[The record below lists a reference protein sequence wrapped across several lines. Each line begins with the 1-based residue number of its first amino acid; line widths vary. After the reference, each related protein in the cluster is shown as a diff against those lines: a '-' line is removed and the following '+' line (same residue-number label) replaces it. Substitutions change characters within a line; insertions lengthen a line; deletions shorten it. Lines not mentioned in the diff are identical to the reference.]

1 MEGLEI
7 EDEDV
12 ILLDEDDDSSSSST
26 VNIKNNG
33 NTNNNNNSND
43 DSNKVTLMTS
53 LREKGWGSG
62 MLVDKEKN
70 QYGTIKSYKD
80 DKSSPWFEERQ
91 VIATLYKARVLL
103 HEMIYTKMNQER
115 LLSGNLCVG
124 EIQSLLNTQK
134 EDVETDWIA
143 EIQELKRNMVAEIR
157 RNHLLE
163 RDVNKL
169 DKRIA
174 LLIKH
179 RSNIKDLLLEQNKGK
194 KDKKKKGDDKAE
206 YITLDQK
213 QLESYQNLFYLL
225 QTEPHYL
232 AKLVTLIQADQMED
246 FLDTVFLTLFGDDF
260 SPREEFLILSLF
272 RLAIGQEMSRI
283 KSAGDLL
290 AVESVVPKMIIT
302 YTRRKQG
309 HEFLKQI
316 IAPILENNVVNAPD
330 LNLELNAVQ
339 VYQNMIS
346 EQEIQT
352 GAKSTLNRGLAED
365 QIIQLKEVQSILEPR
380 VEKCIQI
387 CERFFTGIIQ
397 SLNRL
402 PYGIRWICKQIQ
414 SIAQKNFDSKP
425 DEIAKVIG
433 YFVYYRFIN
442 LAIVTPDAFEILDKE
457 LSITSRKNLVNIA
470 KVLQNL
476 FTLKTFQNQGSERW
490 MQPLNKW
497 ILSKTSIVRQYLE
510 DLIQVTD
517 PSEYLRVD
525 KYNELTLKLNPVVV
539 ISLGEISQ
547 THRLLI
553 ANLAALKMKEKED
566 PLELILKAL
575 PAPLE
580 VVEEND
586 REIQLT
592 LINRFKENIEKEIS
606 ISASLL
612 AETKELVISVL
623 RSIPIQQKQQQQQ
636 QQQHDD
642 EKRDDLISILQNAI
656 KHGKETNNPQLSSN
670 AEKIINNLKK
680 MEAEGSIQSE
690 NNQYEGFIKVIAL
703 EVINRQEIREQQ
715 RKERMRLTIALR
727 DLRKHQSYLND
738 QIQHY
743 TSYLKDVLLHYG
755 PKDKKKS
762 TKPMKISFKELTKK
776 GVIVESDIPKL
787 SHGSTSFYISS
798 DAPGIFDIEARIGVA
813 SVGTLSLSLDDL
825 LDKSSAG
832 IPYLKLENIV
842 LDVNMTLHLLNRH
855 FLKNI

>member
-1 MEGLEI
+1 
-7 EDEDV
+7 
-12 ILLDEDDDSSSSST
+12 
-26 VNIKNNG
+26 
-33 NTNNNNNSND
+33 
-43 DSNKVTLMTS
+43 
-53 LREKGWGSG
+53 
-62 MLVDKEKN
+62 MLIDK
-70 QYGTIKSYKD
+70 QHSTIKSYKD
-80 DKSSPWFEERQ
+80 DKSSPWYEERQ

-103 HEMIYTKMNQER
+103 HEMLYQKLNQER
-115 LLSGNLCVG
+115 LSSGNLCVA

-179 RSNIKDLLLEQNKGK
+179 RSNIKDLALEQSKKNK
-194 KDKKKKGDDKAE
+194 DRKKKHDDKAE
-206 YITLDQK
+206 NITLDQK
-213 QLESYQNLFYLL
+213 QIESYQNLFYLL

-246 FLDTVFLTLFGDDF
+246 FLDTVFLTLFGDAF
-260 SPREEFLILSLF
+260 TPREEFLILSLF

-290 AVESVVPKMIIT
+290 SVESVVPKMIIT

-352 GAKSTLNRGLAED
+352 GAKSTLNRGLGED
-365 QIIQLKEVQSILEPR
+365 QIIQLKEVQNILEPR

-414 SIAQKNFDSKP
+414 HIAQKNFDSKP

-490 MQPLNKW
+490 MQPLNSW
-497 ILSKTSIVRQYLE
+497 ILSKTDTVRQYLE
-510 DLIQVTD
+510 DLVQVTD

-553 ANLAALKMKEKED
+553 NHLSALKMKEKED
-566 PLELILKAL
+566 PLELILKSL
-575 PAPLE
+575 PSPIE

-612 AETKELVISVL
+612 AETKELVISVF
-623 RSIPIQQKQQQQQ
+623 RSIPIQEKQNA
-636 QQQHDD
+636 D
-642 EKRDDLISILQNAI
+642 KKDDLLAILNFAVA
-656 KHGKETNNPQLSSN
+656 HGKQTNNNQLSTN

-680 MEAEGSIQSE
+680 MEAEGSVQSE

-738 QIQHY
+738 QISHY

-762 TKPMKISFKELTKK
+762 KPMKISFKELTKK
-776 GVIVESDIPKL
+776 GVIVESDIPKI
-787 SHGSTSFYISS
+787 SHNSTNFYISS

-813 SVGTLSLSLDDL
+813 AMGSISLSLDDL

-855 FLKNI
+855 FLKNIQ

>member
-1 MEGLEI
+1 MEMEPKSHQELMMELEI
-7 EDEDV
+7 DDEDV
-12 ILLDEDDDSSSSST
+12 ILLEDEDDNSSNSSKGPISEAALASKT
-26 VNIKNNG
+26 
-33 NTNNNNNSND
+33 
-43 DSNKVTLMTS
+43 TLMNS
-53 LREKGWGSG
+53 LREKGWNSSG
-62 MLVDKEKN
+62 LNIEKPHSK
-70 QYGTIKSYKD
+70 QYSYKD

-91 VIATLYKARVLL
+91 VIATLYRSRVLL
-103 HEMIYTKMNQER
+103 HEMLYAKLNEER
-115 LLSGNLCVG
+115 LLSGNLCVC

-143 EIQELKRNMVAEIR
+143 EIQELKRNMVSEIR

-179 RSNIKDLLLEQNKGK
+179 RSNIKDLLLEQNKK

-206 YITLDQK
+206 YISLDQK

-232 AKLVTLIQADQMED
+232 AKLVTMIQADQMED
-246 FLDTVFLTLFGDDF
+246 FLDTVILTLFGDAF

-290 AVESVVPKMIIT
+290 SVDSVVPKMIIT

-352 GAKSTLNRGLAED
+352 GAKSTLNRGLGED
-365 QIIQLKEVQSILEPR
+365 QIIQLKEVQQILEPR

-414 SIAQKNFDSKP
+414 NISQKNFNSTQ

-490 MQPLNKW
+490 MQPLNNW
-497 ILSKTSIVRQYLE
+497 ILSKTDIVRQYFE
-510 DLIQVTD
+510 DLVQVTD

-539 ISLGEISQ
+539 ISLSEISQ
-547 THRLLI
+547 THKLLI
-553 ANLAALKMKEKED
+553 TNLNALKMKEKED
-566 PLELILKAL
+566 PLELILKSL
-575 PAPLE
+575 PSPLE

-592 LINRFKENIEKEIS
+592 LINRFKEHIEREIS
-606 ISASLL
+606 TSASLL
-612 AETKELVISVL
+612 SETKELVIMVF
-623 RSIPIQQKQQQQQ
+623 RSIPLQ
-636 QQQHDD
+636 
-642 EKRDDLISILQNAI
+642 EKKSDSKDDLVAILKYASQYGAENS
-656 KHGKETNNPQLSSN
+656 NQQLSNN
-670 AEKIINNLKK
+670 AEKILVNLKK
-680 MEAEGSIQSE
+680 LEQDGSIQSADP
-690 NNQYEGFIKVIAL
+690 QYESFIRAIAL

-762 TKPMKISFKELTKK
+762 KPIKIAYKELVKK
-776 GVIVESDIPKL
+776 GIIVESDIPKI
-787 SHGSTSFYISS
+787 SHSSTSFYISS
-798 DAPGIFDIEARIGVA
+798 DTPGIFDIEARIGVA
-813 SVGTLSLSLDDL
+813 TAGSVSLSLDDL

-832 IPYLKLENIV
+832 IPVLKLDNIV

>member
-1 MEGLEI
+1 MEPKTHQELMMELEI
-7 EDEDV
+7 DDEDV
-12 ILLDEDDDSSSSST
+12 ILLEDEDDNSS
-26 VNIKNNG
+26 
-33 NTNNNNNSND
+33 NSGD
-43 DSNKVTLMTS
+43 TKTPISEAALASKTTLMNS
-53 LREKGWGSG
+53 LREKGWNSSG
-62 MLVDKEKN
+62 LNIEKPHSK
-70 QYGTIKSYKD
+70 QYSYKD

-91 VIATLYKARVLL
+91 VIATLYRCRVLL
-103 HEMIYTKMNQER
+103 HEMMYAKLNEER
-115 LLSGNLCVG
+115 LLSGNLCVC

-143 EIQELKRNMVAEIR
+143 EIQELKRNMVSEIR

-179 RSNIKDLLLEQNKGK
+179 RSNIKDLLLEQNKK

-206 YITLDQK
+206 YISLDQK

-232 AKLVTLIQADQMED
+232 AKLVTMIQADQMED
-246 FLDTVFLTLFGDDF
+246 FLDTVILTLFGDAF

-290 AVESVVPKMIIT
+290 SVDSVVPKMIIT

-352 GAKSTLNRGLAED
+352 GAKSTLNRGLGED
-365 QIIQLKEVQSILEPR
+365 QIIQLKEVQQILEPR

-414 SIAQKNFDSKP
+414 NISQKNFNSTP

-490 MQPLNKW
+490 MQPLNNW
-497 ILSKTSIVRQYLE
+497 ILSKTDIVRQYFE
-510 DLIQVTD
+510 DLVQVTD

-539 ISLGEISQ
+539 ISLSEISQ
-547 THRLLI
+547 THKLLI
-553 ANLAALKMKEKED
+553 ANLNSLKMKEKED
-566 PLELILKAL
+566 QLELILKSL
-575 PAPLE
+575 PSPLE

-592 LINRFKENIEKEIS
+592 LINRFKEHIEREIS
-606 ISASLL
+606 TSASLL
-612 AETKELVISVL
+612 SETKELVIMVF
-623 RSIPIQQKQQQQQ
+623 RSIPIQDKKS
-636 QQQHDD
+636 DS
-642 EKRDDLISILQNAI
+642 KDDLVAILKYASKYGAENNNAQLQN
-656 KHGKETNNPQLSSN
+656 N
-670 AEKIINNLKK
+670 AEKILVNLKK
-680 MEAEGSIQSE
+680 LEQDGSIQSADP
-690 NNQYEGFIKVIAL
+690 QYESFIRAIAL

-762 TKPMKISFKELTKK
+762 KPIKISYKELAKK
-776 GVIVESDIPKL
+776 GIIVESDIPKI
-787 SHGSTSFYISS
+787 SHSATSFYISS
-798 DAPGIFDIEARIGVA
+798 DTPGIFDIDARIGVA
-813 SVGTLSLSLDDL
+813 TAGSLSLSLDDL

-832 IPYLKLENIV
+832 ISVLKLDNIV